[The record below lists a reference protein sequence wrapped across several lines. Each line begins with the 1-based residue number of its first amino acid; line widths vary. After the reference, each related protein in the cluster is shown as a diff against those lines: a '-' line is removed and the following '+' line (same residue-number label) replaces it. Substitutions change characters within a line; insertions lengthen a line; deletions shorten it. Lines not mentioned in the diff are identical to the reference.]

1 MDARAWEGR
10 QMRSISRLRAL
21 GATLAATA
29 LATTALVPLMVAAPQ
44 ASAATATW
52 VDGWA
57 AAPHSSAAETTVPT
71 FTNRTLRMVVRLHA
85 SGTSVRIRLAN
96 SFGDRAVTFGRV
108 TVGRRVADAAVAS
121 GTLRAV
127 PFAGQTSVTV
137 AAGAEVSSD
146 PVGLTVT
153 TGQDL
158 LVSIYVPRATG
169 PATWHRSALQ
179 TSYLSTSGDHAR
191 DTGTGAYGATTN
203 HWFFLDAVNVLS
215 TTAPGTV
222 VAIGDSITDGSHS
235 TSNANRRWP
244 DILATRLAAQPG
256 PAGTSAES
264 VVNEGIAGNKVLT
277 DTTRNGVSL
286 LHRVTRD
293 LLQRRGLR
301 HVILL
306 EGVNDLRSS
315 SPPATAAQIIAGYQ
329 QVIDR
334 LHARQVKVYGATLT
348 PIEGSGGYS
357 AAMERER
364 QALNTWIRTSG
375 AFDGVVDFDKATRDP
390 ADPLRFRPAFDSGD
404 HLHPND
410 AGYRAMGE
418 SIDLRLFTT
427 V

>member
-1 MDARAWEGR
+1 
-10 QMRSISRLRAL
+10 MRLIRSPRTL
-21 GATLAATA
+21 GAVLLAIAG
-29 LATTALVPLMVAAPQ
+29 LVAGAAAVPV
-44 ASAATATW
+44 ASAATGTW

-71 FTNRTLRMVVRLHA
+71 FTNRTVRLVVHLHA
-85 SGTSVRIRLAN
+85 SGTSVRVRLAN

-108 TVGRRVADAAVAS
+108 SVGLRGTGAALAP

-127 PFAGQTSVTV
+127 AFAGQPSATV

-146 PVGLTVT
+146 PVALTVAS
-153 TGQDL
+153 GQDL
-158 LVSIYVPRATG
+158 VVSVYVPNPTG

-191 DTGTGAYGATTN
+191 DTGAGAYATTTG

-222 VAIGDSITDGSHS
+222 VALGDSITDGSGS

-244 DILATRLAAQPG
+244 DVLAARLAARP
-256 PAGTSAES
+256 GTSGVES
-264 VVNEGIAGNKVLT
+264 VVDEGIAGNKVLT
-277 DTTRNGVSL
+277 DTPRNGVSA
-286 LHRVTRD
+286 LHRLTRD
-293 LLQRRGLR
+293 VLQRRGLR
-301 HVILL
+301 QVILL

-315 SPPATAAQIIAGYQ
+315 TPPATADQIIAGYRQ
-329 QVIDR
+329 IVDR

-364 QALNTWIRTSG
+364 QALNTWIRTG
-375 AFDGVVDFDKATRDP
+375 GVFDAVVDFDVATQDP
-390 ADPLRFRPAFDSGD
+390 ADPLRFRPAYDSGD

-418 SIDLRLFTT
+418 AIDLNLFT
-427 V
+427 